1 MPVNTILSVDVL
13 AECEAGQRHVAKASL
28 LIGHTP
34 GGVAPIDRL
43 IEQQSAGASFVAASP
58 DGSGIDLPVK
68 LASCPC
74 GKGYLIRPAGLV
86 DEYPARG

>member
-28 LIGHTP
+28 LIDHDP

-43 IEQQSAGASFVAASP
+43 IELQNAGTSFTAASP
-58 DGSGIDLPVK
+58 DGSGIDLTVK
-68 LASCPC
+68 LAPCLC

-86 DEYPARG
+86 DEYPVRG